1 MMYFLRAY
9 VSYYLL
15 MFRIHT
21 SNSHDKVETDENKF
35 LRDLDDDEWH
45 ITHLRKMEHD
55 LQGCE
60 GETFAEKAKRY
71 RKALKNDGAL
81 VELVSSN
88 AIPFNPY
95 KIESD
100 KCKASRSSE
109 RSQGSISKELKLNS
123 TNVTITND
131 GEVKSATISTRA
143 TVNESERLLGLKTQ
157 RRSEY
162 QFSSDEYYDEVQ
174 DFNTAACPEDV
185 EVITLELDQI
195 RSYYVECESI
205 VEWRSLEEPK

>member
-1 MMYFLRAY
+1 
-9 VSYYLL
+9 
-15 MFRIHT
+15 MFRI
-21 SNSHDKVETDENKF
+21 NCLNGNDKVENDEKNNF

-60 GETFAEKAKRY
+60 GETFVEKAKRY
-71 RKALKNDGAL
+71 RKSLKNDGAL

-95 KIESD
+95 DIETD
-100 KCKASRSSE
+100 KCKASVPRE
-109 RSQGSISKELKLNS
+109 RNQVLVSKELNS
-123 TNVTITND
+123 TNITNTND

-143 TVNESERLLGLKTQ
+143 VVNDPEKLLRNKTQ

-162 QFSSDEYYDEVQ
+162 QFSSDEYYDDVQ
-174 DFNTAACPEDV
+174 DFNSAACPEDV

-195 RSYYVECESI
+195 RNYYVECEAI
-205 VEWRSLEEPK
+205 VEWRSLEEPHEHN